1 MPIANGELDP
11 SAARDT
17 LGSVVAG
24 RRAAPSSEITVFD
37 STGLAIQDAAIA
49 RVAFELA
56 RSRGIGQ
63 QIVFRS

>member
-1 MPIANGELDP
+1 M
-11 SAARDT
+11 
-17 LGSVVAG
+17 AG
-24 RRAAPSSEITVFD
+24 RRAAPKDAEHTVFD

-49 RVAFELA
+49 RVAFEQA